1 MAYPLVSLAAIVL
14 SSVETY
20 LRRWLQKK
28 DRIIKS
34 TYRIIKKSSWNPREE
49 AWNVPWKVHG
59 PQRVQ
64 IFLWLVLKQWLLT
77 QEKRLR
83 RGFGSDA
90 RCLICGHDVEDVIHV
105 VRDCVVA
112 KEDWL
117 LSKLQNHHNYAM
129 MNVDLSCF
137 FGIVDWHISKN
148 RNLCIFSGTL
158 WSVEEIV
165 KNAYSWATH
174 YLAGHNGSSMRQTSR
189 VDIIEAGRWIQLRS
203 DGIGILDDVMLVQGR
218 HYDQVLVRTD
228 NMEVIRAIKES
239 LSKSSNSAL
248 IRHISQPLQNCKV
261 GPLNIFLENKILKL
275 IALPN
280 WHLIEGRAYNYSKIL
295 LLNTFSFV

>member
-1 MAYPLVSLAAIVL
+1 ML
-14 SSVETY
+14 
-20 LRRWLQKK
+20 KK
-28 DRIIKS
+28 DSIIKS
-34 TYRIIKKSSWNPREE
+34 AYRIIKKSSWNLREE

-64 IFLWLVLKQWLLT
+64 IFLWLVLKQRLLT
-77 QEKRLR
+77 QEELLR

-112 KEDWL
+112 KE
-117 LSKLQNHHNYAM
+117 
-129 MNVDLSCF
+129 
-137 FGIVDWHISKN
+137 N
-148 RNLCIFSGTL
+148 RNLCIFSSTL

-174 YLAGHNGSSMRQTSR
+174 YVAGRNGGSVRQTSR
-189 VDIIEAGRWIQLRS
+189 VDIIEAGRWIQLR
-203 DGIGILDDVMLVQGR
+203 DHNGKWLIGFNHRLGNCFVFEAELWGILDDVMLVQGR
-218 HYDQVLVRTD
+218 HYDKVLVQTD
-228 NMEVIRAIKES
+228 NMEVIGAIKES
-239 LSKSSNSAL
+239 LSKSLNSAL
-248 IRHISQPLQNCKV
+248 IRHISQLLQNCKV

-295 LLNTFSFV
+295 LLNTFS

>member
-1 MAYPLVSLAAIVL
+1 
-14 SSVETY
+14 
-20 LRRWLQKK
+20 RWLQKK

-105 VRDCVVA
+105 VKDCVVA

-129 MNVDLSCF
+129 MNVDWSCF
-137 FGIVDWHISKN
+137 FGIVDWRICKN

-174 YLAGHNGSSMRQTSR
+174 YLAGHNGGVLRDHNGKWLIGFNHRLWNCS
-189 VDIIEAGRWIQLRS
+189 VFEAELW
-203 DGIGILDDVMLVQGR
+203 GILDDVMLVQGR

-239 LSKSSNSAL
+239 LSKSSNSA
-248 IRHISQPLQNCKV
+248 
-261 GPLNIFLENKILKL
+261 
-275 IALPN
+275 
-280 WHLIEGRAYNYSKIL
+280 
-295 LLNTFSFV
+295 